1 MRAAGLMCGSDMDFR
16 HDCLKTLQVVAG
28 HLLDIP
34 NLDEARRGPVWK
46 MREWRRL
53 AVAEIGEYEIET
65 FARRIGLQGHLAG
78 EPCFLGRLLDAL
90 AAMVKFP
97 AVIDAA
103 DRLTLDPAEMQRCA
117 AMRAAIG
124 DDLRHA
130 RLRAV
135 DREVLAHD
143 AQRLG
148 AAHRQVAAAADRM
161 PELTHEN
168 AARRRVS
175 ERGRRHDRDFR

>member
-1 MRAAGLMCGSDMDFR
+1 MRAAGLMCGSDMRFVPAGPQ
-16 HDCLKTLQVVAG
+16 TLQVVAG
-28 HLLDIP
+28 PLLDIP
-34 NLDEARRGPVWK
+34 SLDEARRGPVWK
-46 MREWRRL
+46 MRERRRL

-103 DRLTLDPAEMQRCA
+103 DRLILDPAEMQRRA
-117 AMRAAIG
+117 AMRAVIG

-143 AQRLG
+143 AHGLALPTGRSRL
-148 AAHRQVAAAADRM
+148 RQTACQ
-161 PELTHEN
+161 N
-168 AARRRVS
+168 
-175 ERGRRHDRDFR
+175 

>member
-1 MRAAGLMCGSDMDFR
+1 MRAAGLMCESDMDFV
-16 HDCLKTLQVVAG
+16 HAVLKTLQVVAG

-46 MREWRRL
+46 MRERRRL

-90 AAMVKFP
+90 AATVKFP

-103 DRLTLDPAEMQRCA
+103 DCLILFAPHNYRM
-117 AMRAAIG
+117 
-124 DDLRHA
+124 LRSS
-130 RLRAV
+130 
-135 DREVLAHD
+135 
-143 AQRLG
+143 
-148 AAHRQVAAAADRM
+148 
-161 PELTHEN
+161 T
-168 AARRRVS
+168 
-175 ERGRRHDRDFR
+175 GRFWM